1 VELFI
6 IIVIYY
12 SFIILLHRDYVLN
25 LTPPPPPPRAQGI
38 LNGVDAGAWDPATD
52 AALPAAFSA
61 AAPAGKAACKAFL
74 QLGFGM
80 AVDPA
85 KPLVA
90 VISRL
95 VPQKGIHLIE
105 HAVGATLAGGG
116 QFVLLGAGHADGGL
130 RALAAG
136 AYANHPD
143 VRMVFD
149 YSEPLSRQIYAAA
162 DLFLVPS
169 MFEPCGLTQM
179 IAMRYGAVPVVRRT
193 GGLADTVYDLD
204 TDAERAERAGVA
216 PNGFVFESAD
226 ASALDGALGR
236 ALALFR
242 ERPAEAAALS
252 AAAMAG
258 GGRWGWASPAEEY
271 LQLYQRCLQA

>member
-1 VELFI
+1 MFVLYFFASRLRSE
-6 IIVIYY
+6 
-12 SFIILLHRDYVLN
+12 SKTLN
-25 LTPPPPPPRAQGI
+25 LNPPTHPPTRPLAPQGV

-61 AAPAGKAACKAFL
+61 AFPAGKAACKAFL
-74 QLGFGM
+74 QRGFGM

-105 HAVGATLAGGG
+105 HAVGAALAGGG

-136 AYANHPD
+136 AFADNPD

-149 YSEPLSRQIYAAA
+149 YSEPLSRQLYAAA

-179 IAMRYGAVPVVRRT
+179 VALRYGAVPVVRRT
-193 GGLADTVYDLD
+193 GGLADTVFDVD
-204 TDAERAERAGVA
+204 TDAERAAAAGVA
-216 PNGFVFESAD
+216 PNGFVFEGSD
-226 ASALDGALGR
+226 AGSLDGALGR

-242 ERPAEAAALS
+242 DRPADAAALS
-252 AAAMAG
+252 QAAMAG
-258 GGRWGWASPAEEY
+258 GGRWGWAAPAEEY
-271 LQLYQRCLQA
+271 LQLYRRILEA